1 MPMNAAYLN
10 AIRDAGQGLITH
22 IGLVDA
28 GGTELSGGGYARQP
42 VTWTDENPGNSR
54 PSATLGETRASNPVF
69 RPKSEAEW
77 LRMFGG

>member
-1 MPMNAAYLN
+1 VLYPGHAY
-10 AIRDAGQGLITH
+10 D
-22 IGLVDA
+22 
-28 GGTELSGGGYARQP
+28 P
-42 VTWTDENPGNSR
+42 R